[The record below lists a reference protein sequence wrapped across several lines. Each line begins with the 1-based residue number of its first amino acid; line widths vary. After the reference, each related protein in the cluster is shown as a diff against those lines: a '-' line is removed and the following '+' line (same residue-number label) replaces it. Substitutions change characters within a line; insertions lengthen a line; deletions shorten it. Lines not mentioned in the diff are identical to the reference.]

1 MRKINNE
8 QLKEV
13 LTYMASQPYIQVAAM
28 IAMLQSLPVDMKK
41 QDAPVTPKK

>member
-1 MRKINNE
+1 MRKISNE

-28 IAMLQSLPVDMKK
+28 IAMLQSLPVVDKPTTEFKDKK
-41 QDAPVTPKK
+41 